1 MPILRALPLGSAGR
15 SRRSPV
21 ALSGSQMDL
30 LREWLLELEVATA
43 CLPELAH
50 ARDVWPQRFALLT
63 EVIPKRD
70 VTPQSASAEAAL
82 ELARYSQAFRVRLP
96 RDTGRVD
103 CAESVPNALAPW
115 SS

>member
-1 MPILRALPLGSAGR
+1 VSLSR
-15 SRRSPV
+15 SQ
-21 ALSGSQMDL
+21 LDL

-50 ARDVWPQRFALLT
+50 ARDLWPQRFVLLM

-70 VTPQSASAEAAL
+70 VPPQSASPEAAL

-103 CAESVPNALAPW
+103 CAESALNELVLWP
-115 SS
+115 S